1 LKYYGETSTE
11 LASIDTAKLLINITL
26 STKGVKFMAMD
37 ISKFYIQNDLNNYQY
52 IRFAMNMIPQYI
64 IDGYNLTTIVH
75 EDGYCYTEIRKVM
88 CGLRKVGYIANIEL
102 TRVLGLEEYV
112 PSKFTPRLFTHKTR
126 NSFFACS
133 W

>member
-1 LKYYGETSTE
+1 
-11 LASIDTAKLLINITL
+11 
-26 STKGVKFMAMD
+26 
-37 ISKFYIQNDLNNYQY
+37 
-52 IRFAMNMIPQYI
+52 MIPQYI

-126 NSFFACS
+126 NIAFSLVVGNFGVRYIKREDAEHLLKTIQDKFKF
-133 W
+133 